1 MAAVPGVQSVA
12 LTNHVPLSGASINT
26 RIEVDG
32 AAPRPDATDEVLFR
46 EVDSAYFRTAGIPVV
61 RGRAF
66 SAEEIAHP
74 GSVALVNQALAA
86 RYWPGEDALGKRIT
100 VYKSAQ
106 GRADF
111 GQPVRATVIGVAANV
126 RHYSLDIDF
135 TPEVY
140 LPYTVTAW
148 PHMALL
154 VRTLGNPERLAPA
167 VARAVRRV
175 DPDLALQGVQIG
187 KRVTTLTEMLGQ
199 SLAYR
204 RIVTGLLTAFALPA
218 VLLAA
223 LGIYGVVAYL
233 VTQRSR
239 EIGIRMALGAQRRA
253 VLGLVL
259 GEGMRVAAIGVAIG
273 AAGAAVA
280 TRWLRAELY
289 EVSATDPSPLW
300 RSAAVLAAIAAVAT
314 LVPAGRATAI
324 DPAGA
329 LRAE

>member
-1 MAAVPGVQSVA
+1 VPGVQSVA
-12 LTNHVPLSGASINT
+12 LTNHVPLSGASIDT
-26 RIEVDG
+26 RIETDG
-32 AAPRPDATDEVLFR
+32 AVPRPDATDVVMFR
-46 EVDSAYFRTAGIPVV
+46 EVDSAYFRTAGIPIV

-86 RYWPGEDALGKRIT
+86 RYWPGGDALGKRIT

-126 RHYSLDIDF
+126 RHYSLEIDF

-154 VRTLGNPERLAPA
+154 VRTRGDHPERLAPA
-167 VARAVRRV
+167 VTRAVHAV
-175 DPDLALQGVQIG
+175 DADLALEGVQIG
-187 KRVTTLTEMLGQ
+187 KRVTALSEMLDA

-204 RIVTGLLTAFALPA
+204 RLVTGLLTAFALPA

-239 EIGIRMALGAQRRA
+239 EIGIRLALGAQRGA

-259 GEGMRVAAIGVAIG
+259 GEGMRVAAVGVAVG
-273 AAGAAVA
+273 AAGAAFA
-280 TRWLRAELY
+280 TRWLRAQLY
-289 EVSATDPSPLW
+289 EVSATDPVTFLAA
-300 RSAAVLAAIAAVAT
+300 AAVLAAVAAAAT

-324 DPAGA
+324 DPASA
-329 LRAE
+329 LRHD